1 VKPVQSDTPRDQV
14 NVSDCTGCRNRYSY
28 DTYTWLS
35 IVLTLHRHFKSKSD
49 WAENTLLQQNIECQR
64 YKQDRQS
71 KWREQINFQWD
82 DDEVHIVLDQ
92 HPWIVIELVHWN
104 TRPWIDM
111 SLQSD
116 TVFWFLSNQSLLFLL
131 NASCLADKQQI
142 QIVYSLVW
150 PDRSSNPQCTTLQ
163 ARTLT
168 ITQPMRFV
176 QNKNVEFVLHLIS
189 HI

>member
-1 VKPVQSDTPRDQV
+1 MKPVQSDTPRDQV

-28 DTYTWLS
+28 HTYAWLS
-35 IVLTLHRHFKSKSD
+35 IVLTWHRHFKSKVIELKIHCCNKTKSVRGTNRIVD
-49 WAENTLLQQNIECQR
+49 QNGENKL
-64 YKQDRQS
+64 
-71 KWREQINFQWD
+71 D
-82 DDEVHIVLDQ
+82 DDEVHIELDQ

-111 SLQSD
+111 SLKSG
-116 TVFWFLSNQSLLFLL
+116 TVLWFLSNHSLLFLL
-131 NASCLADKQQI
+131 NASCLADKQHI
-142 QIVYSLVW
+142 QILYSLVW
-150 PDRSSNPQCTTLQ
+150 PDRGSNPQSTTLQ

-176 QNKNVEFVLHLIS
+176 QNKNVEFKLHLIS